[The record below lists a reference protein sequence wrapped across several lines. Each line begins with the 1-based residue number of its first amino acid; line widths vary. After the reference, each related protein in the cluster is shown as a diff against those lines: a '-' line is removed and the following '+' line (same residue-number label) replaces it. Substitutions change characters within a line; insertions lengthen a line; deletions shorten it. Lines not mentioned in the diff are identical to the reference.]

1 MEMKIAHTHIFVI
14 YQHSL
19 AVFINCWVLARP
31 LKWLAL
37 FKVQPAKKKNR
48 EGWQRCE
55 GWQLSLFLS
64 LDIIRNAA
72 AYGNQLKSLPRSER
86 ERETARK
93 NKYL

>member
-37 FKVQPAKKKNR
+37 FKVQPAKKKKTERGGSAVRGGNSPS
-48 EGWQRCE
+48 
-55 GWQLSLFLS
+55 LSHSLWILS
-64 LDIIRNAA
+64 ATRRLMEIN
-72 AYGNQLKSLPRSER
+72 
-86 ERETARK
+86 
-93 NKYL
+93 